1 MIDEIYSH
9 CIQNDRYGFTIPYL
23 YKIEKDNNREKSIE
37 EILEYLSKSEAF
49 YIISKCNDL
58 DEYIIGLHKKEYAP
72 ISYYAHFNNL
82 LYDQEVLG
90 FFESFQELSSFLTKE
105 YQKYIDKG
113 QYSKN
118 IETLNWE

>member
-1 MIDEIYSH
+1 MIDEIYLH

-37 EILEYLSKSEAF
+37 EILEYLSKSEAL
-49 YIISKCNDL
+49 YIIIKCNDL
-58 DEYIIGLHKKEYAP
+58 DEFIIGLHKKEYAP
-72 ISYYAHFNNL
+72 ISYYSHFNNL
-82 LYDQEVLG
+82 LYDQDVLG
-90 FFESFQELSSFLTKE
+90 FFESFKKLSRFLTNE

-113 QYSKN
+113 QFSKN

>member
-9 CIQNDRYGFTIPYL
+9 CIINDKYGFTIPYL

-37 EILEYLSKSEAF
+37 EILQYLSKSDTA

-58 DEYIIGLHKKEYAP
+58 DEFIIGLHKKEYAP
-72 ISYYAHFNNL
+72 ISFYANFNNL
-82 LYDQEVLG
+82 YYDSEALG
-90 FFESFQELSSFLTKE
+90 YFETFKELSYFLTSE

-113 QYSKN
+113 QFSKN